1 MRSACQSA
9 GCCSKIDDAGGLPI
23 ARLAWRSHPTP
34 QHRSSFASGRGSW
47 YARRALLRPARP
59 PRLAPVV
66 ARRVPAIN
74 TRGAGVVHLR
84 RPLRGRGR
92 VLGRRGRVGG
102 PLRVDGGARR
112 DVANLARRGARVRA
126 ARDGHD
132 RLLRRLQRQRRARRA
147 AAAGRRRVVA
157 AVGGIVH
164 HVRRERARRRRVLG
178 PGRRRPGGGASEPH
192 VARHCARQ
200 VPHLRHR
207 RRRRPR
213 VLGRDRQLRPRRR
226 ARRAAVGVGGSR
238 REAHVRDRGG
248 GRSRRRA
255 ARLLGRDAG
264 ARAGGSVVVAA
275 RRRGRGDGRAVG
287 AGARRSRHP
296 AARFSATHPPTSAP
310 RRSRAPS
317 TTAAR

>member
-1 MRSACQSA
+1 MRR
-9 GCCSKIDDAGGLPI
+9 KI
-23 ARLAWRSHPTP
+23 
-34 QHRSSFASGRGSW
+34 GRDW
-47 YARRALLRPARP
+47 YDGIARRALLRPAPP

-74 TRGAGVVHLR
+74 SRGAGVVHLR

-178 PGRRRPGGGASEPH
+178 AGRRRPGGGAGEPH
-192 VARHCARQ
+192 LADHRTRQ

-226 ARRAAVGVGGSR
+226 ARRAAVGVGGGR

-255 ARLLGRDAG
+255 ACLLGRDAG
-264 ARAGGSVVVAA
+264 ARAGGPVVVAA